1 MFGINNYRN
10 RRKLEVDMQIHQYRV
25 ELMAQVEQLALKC
38 AKDTGD
44 YEHTYHSRMEE
55 LGIEI
60 AKMEALKEIK
70 ANDITTYETM
80 IKDRDNEIDR
90 LNTLLLEMA
99 KSKIMIQ
106 K

>member
-10 RRKLEVDMQIHQYRV
+10 RRKLEVDMQIHKYRV
-25 ELMAQVEQLALKC
+25 DLMAQVEQLGLEC
-38 AKDTGD
+38 AKQIGD
-44 YEHTYHSRMEE
+44 YEHTYHSRMQE

-80 IKDRDNEIDR
+80 IKDRDHEIGR

-99 KSKIMIQ
+99 KSKILIQ